1 MAAVTIS
8 GRPGRV
14 PSSDSQPP
22 SPRQNS
28 RSVNQEHAAAGL
40 KKPMKPSFQ
49 PAAKQLKRPMPTAP
63 PAPIPS
69 KKPRVGVLKDVTLA
83 EAGKVASLNEYAFF
97 DQVSG
102 RRQGGLMCCEDWG

>member
-1 MAAVTIS
+1 MT
-8 GRPGRV
+8 
-14 PSSDSQPP
+14 
-22 SPRQNS
+22 
-28 RSVNQEHAAAGL
+28 QEHTAAL

-49 PAAKQLKRPMPTAP
+49 PTAKQQLKRPIPTAP

-102 RRQGGLMCCEDWG
+102 WGGWCG